1 MSMSSK
7 KWKTGLDKAHAEN
20 LPLLFTAMLCVQIV
34 VTLRVPMLIGW
45 DLPLWLI
52 LSDAILILINVGLVL
67 WIRTESPS
75 EKLYYP
81 LATFAYLCVGVRLF
95 TAMIAQE
102 IPLPFDLAILML
114 GGSLCFLS
122 VRHLVFSMALIILGW
137 VAITLPML
145 SVLSVAEIT
154 STLVVPLIGAA
165 LGIYVQHWRILSALQ
180 ALEVKHHL
188 ATLLK
193 QKAQSE
199 LQSQAIVDNAVDGI
213 ITIDEQGNVKSF
225 NPAAKSLFGYSA
237 GEVIGQNI
245 KMLMPEPYHS
255 EHDSYLS
262 NYRNTGDK
270 KMIGIGREVVA
281 RRKDGSTFPIDL
293 GMSETQTSEGRMFTG
308 IVRDIT
314 ARRAIEEE
322 LNLALQTAKESEER
336 LRSVLE
342 NAVDGIITINDSG
355 LLESFNPAAEYL
367 FGYSAGEVI
376 GQNIKM
382 LMAEPYH
389 SEHDSYLSNHRN
401 TGDKK
406 IIGID
411 REVVARRKDGSTF
424 PIDLRISETQ
434 TSEGHMSTGIV
445 CDMTARKAIEEE
457 LNLALQAAESSS
469 KAKASFLA
477 NMSHEIR
484 TPMSGVISMA
494 ELLEESQLNDD
505 QAKILRTIR
514 DSGHSLLVIIN
525 DILDIS
531 KIEAGMLSLERI
543 EMSLADI
550 VEGVVSAL
558 SVAAAAADIKLVTS
572 IESEL
577 PAKVLGD
584 PFRLRQ
590 ILLNLLGNAIKFSK
604 KGGEVILR
612 AEQINVSEQDDE
624 VEVCFTV
631 SDQGIGMSKEG
642 QKTLFAAFTQ
652 AEVSTTRKYGGTG
665 LGLSICQRLVEMM
678 GGSID
683 VKSEMG
689 KGSTFSI
696 NLVFKVVTETME
708 RTESAGN
715 ARPQVQIND
724 GVENAGKTEV
734 SVPTVEEALSQGRLI
749 LVAEDN
755 VVNQDIIRRQLT
767 KLGYQCEI
775 ASDGKE
781 ALAMWQKKHYG
792 IVLTDCQ
799 MPEVDGYELT
809 QTIRK
814 EEKDKDKKR
823 TPIIAITGNA
833 LVGDAEHCLAAGM
846 DDFLSKP
853 LKMEAL
859 RRILIKWMPR
869 EKSKYKSANEA
880 TVGGDES
887 AAIQPKDSSMTELNK
902 NGEAINE
909 RALKDIF
916 GEDEVTFKEILDEFI
931 EPTRTIIQEIH
942 KGYSEKSAEEIKQ
955 ASHKLKSAALSVG
968 AEKLGELG
976 ATLESAAGIIDW
988 ETIDAGVSEIDGL
1001 MQKVEAY
1008 IREI

>member
-1 MSMSSK
+1 
-7 KWKTGLDKAHAEN
+7 
-20 LPLLFTAMLCVQIV
+20 
-34 VTLRVPMLIGW
+34 
-45 DLPLWLI
+45 
-52 LSDAILILINVGLVL
+52 
-67 WIRTESPS
+67 
-75 EKLYYP
+75 
-81 LATFAYLCVGVRLF
+81 
-95 TAMIAQE
+95 
-102 IPLPFDLAILML
+102 
-114 GGSLCFLS
+114 
-122 VRHLVFSMALIILGW
+122 
-137 VAITLPML
+137 
-145 SVLSVAEIT
+145 
-154 STLVVPLIGAA
+154 
-165 LGIYVQHWRILSALQ
+165 
-180 ALEVKHHL
+180 
-188 ATLLK
+188 
-193 QKAQSE
+193 
-199 LQSQAIVDNAVDGI
+199 
-213 ITIDEQGNVKSF
+213 
-225 NPAAKSLFGYSA
+225 
-237 GEVIGQNI
+237 
-245 KMLMPEPYHS
+245 
-255 EHDSYLS
+255 
-262 NYRNTGDK
+262 
-270 KMIGIGREVVA
+270 
-281 RRKDGSTFPIDL
+281 
-293 GMSETQTSEGRMFTG
+293 
-308 IVRDIT
+308 
-314 ARRAIEEE
+314 
-322 LNLALQTAKESEER
+322 
-336 LRSVLE
+336 
-342 NAVDGIITINDSG
+342 
-355 LLESFNPAAEYL
+355 
-367 FGYSAGEVI
+367 
-376 GQNIKM
+376 
-382 LMAEPYH
+382 
-389 SEHDSYLSNHRN
+389 
-401 TGDKK
+401 
-406 IIGID
+406 
-411 REVVARRKDGSTF
+411 
-424 PIDLRISETQ
+424 
-434 TSEGHMSTGIV
+434 
-445 CDMTARKAIEEE
+445 
-457 LNLALQAAESSS
+457 
-469 KAKASFLA
+469 
-477 NMSHEIR
+477 
-484 TPMSGVISMA
+484 
-494 ELLEESQLNDD
+494 
-505 QAKILRTIR
+505 
-514 DSGHSLLVIIN
+514 
-525 DILDIS
+525 
-531 KIEAGMLSLERI
+531 
-543 EMSLADI
+543 MSLADI

-781 ALAMWQKKHYG
+781 ALPMWQKKHYG